1 MHHSHYIKILEDSMS
16 ILCYKILCD
25 YHKTNSSRATLDK
38 TMSELQ
44 RLLNAAMTE
53 GTHKQKKK
61 RGGSS
66 LSMIGPQSNS
76 STIRNIVRQALREEL
91 KAEQEGNFTAAGL
104 GGSMKKR
111 KKKSSGWDVL
121 EQSLSSSKKGKGL
134 GGALGGGPV
143 GGSHAWNKLTPDQRA
158 RVLILINN
166 PDFDAGDYS
175 VRRPMHKFKKPYK
188 GEYEEQFYISDR
200 TPEQFLPRHAAQRAL
215 KAFFLKHHTKQPF
228 IGDQRKKVLS
238 ALSEMYD
245 ENAEFATNVAH
256 MIDQLADVY

>member
-1 MHHSHYIKILEDSMS
+1 MS

-44 RLLNAAMTE
+44 RLLNAAMSE

-104 GGSMKKR
+104 GGSMKK
-111 KKKSSGWDVL
+111 KKKSKMGIRSLIAEGGGWDVL

-143 GGSHAWNKLTPDQRA
+143 GGSHAWNKLTPDQRE
-158 RVLILINN
+158 RVLLLINN

-215 KAFFLKHHTKQPF
+215 KAFFIKHHTKQPF
-228 IGDQRKKVLS
+228 IGDQRKMVLS

-256 MIDQLADVY
+256 MIDQLTNVY